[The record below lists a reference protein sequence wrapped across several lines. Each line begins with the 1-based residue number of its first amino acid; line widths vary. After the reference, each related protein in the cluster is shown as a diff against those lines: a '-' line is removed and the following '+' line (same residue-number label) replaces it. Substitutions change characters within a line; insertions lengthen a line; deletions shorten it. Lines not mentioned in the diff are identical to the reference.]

1 MVLSALSVVQWNAE
15 IDIIL
20 SVPFSTVVVID
31 SVRTQFNVTELRLE
45 VVRHPGRPSR
55 GDRDRQHAT
64 FRISET

>member
-1 MVLSALSVVQWNAE
+1 LSVVQWNAE

-31 SVRTQFNVTELRLE
+31 SVRTQFNLNVTELRLE
-45 VVRHPGRPSR
+45 VVLRHPGPGRR
-55 GDRDRQHAT
+55 GDRDRQHVT

>member
-1 MVLSALSVVQWNAE
+1 MSVVQWNAE

-31 SVRTQFNVTELRLE
+31 SVRTQFNLNVTELRLE
-45 VVRHPGRPSR
+45 VVLRHPGRR
-55 GDRDRQHAT
+55 GDRDRQHVT